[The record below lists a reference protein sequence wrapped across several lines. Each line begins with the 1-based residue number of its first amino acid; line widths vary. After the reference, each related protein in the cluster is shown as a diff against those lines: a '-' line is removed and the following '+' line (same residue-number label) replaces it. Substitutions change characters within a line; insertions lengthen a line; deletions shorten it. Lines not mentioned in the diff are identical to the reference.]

1 MVMFDHREEGVVTS
15 RVMHMREKLA
25 AVGCLIRKRGGVCS
39 SFFSW
44 NTFCLIVIG
53 LSVLT
58 LSTKGLTNSGT
69 FSLQGDMPRYL
80 MNGVFFHDS
89 IQDFPFSD
97 PIQYVKEYY
106 VRYPALT
113 LGHHPLLPSLAEV
126 PFFFLFGISVFS
138 AKATTLAFV
147 FLGIFAW
154 FELVKT
160 LYNSHIAFL
169 SSLLF
174 LTSPMI
180 VEYSRV
186 MMSEIPALALIIV
199 ATYWF
204 FRYCKN
210 ERPHEAFGYVL
221 CFVLACYAKQMV
233 IFMFPIFFVYLGVT
247 KGIRFLM
254 KQQTIMSCLAIII
267 LLIPLA
273 VMTWTLS
280 PANVSMVTQ
289 NIVKP
294 LAPQAEEVE
303 KGKEGIFQSVGSY
316 IHWKLISTEWLFY
329 PTVLWK
335 KQVSVVP
342 LVLSVGAVVMM
353 VWRREKRSLYFFLW
367 IMAMYGMVTFMGMRI
382 PRLGIYWIPPVCLF
396 AALSLEAVN
405 SPVWRVVVALLLIG
419 SVGYQFGV
427 GYASEPEYA
436 KGYEEAASY
445 VVNHS
450 KGASV
455 LYSAKVDTGYF
466 IFFVRK
472 FDPEGRLVVLRADK
486 VLSTSRLDR
495 IVEEKIS
502 TPGELYDVLRDF
514 GTCYVVLEEGH
525 YTSPALNLLAEE
537 VQSEQFI
544 RKHTIS
550 IDSNNRRLQG
560 VNLGIF
566 EYRGCGPPNKNALVN
581 FNIPL
586 ANLSIRLKFSD
597 VID

>member
-1 MVMFDHREEGVVTS
+1 MQ
-15 RVMHMREKLA
+15 MREKLV
-25 AVGCLIRKRGGVCS
+25 VGENRIRKKGGVRS
-39 SFFSW
+39 YFVSW
-44 NTFCLIVIG
+44 NTLYLIMIG
-53 LSVLT
+53 LSVLL
-58 LSTKGLTNSGT
+58 LSTNGLTNSGAV
-69 FSLQGDMPRYL
+69 SLQGDMPRYL

-89 IQDFPFSD
+89 IQDLPFSD
-97 PIQYVKEYY
+97 PIKYAREYY
-106 VRYPALT
+106 VQYPALSI
-113 LGHHPLLPSLAEV
+113 GHHPLLPSLAEV

-154 FELVKT
+154 FQLVKT
-160 LYNSHIAFL
+160 LYNSHIACL

-199 ATYWF
+199 ATFWF
-204 FRYCKN
+204 FRYCEH
-210 ERPHEAFGYVL
+210 ERPYDAVGYVVS
-221 CFVLACYAKQMV
+221 FVFACYAKQMV
-233 IFMFPIFFVYLGVT
+233 IFMFPIFFVYLGMT
-247 KGIRFLM
+247 KGIRFLI
-254 KQQTIMSCLAIII
+254 KQQTIMSCLGIVI
-267 LLIPLA
+267 LLMPLA
-273 VMTWTLS
+273 VMTWKLS
-280 PANVSMVTQ
+280 PTNVSVVTQ
-289 NIVKP
+289 HIVKP
-294 LAPQAEEVE
+294 PAPQPEEVE
-303 KGKEGIFQSVGSY
+303 KEEIEVVVKEKEGFFQSMTSY
-316 IHWKLISTEWLFY
+316 IHWKLTSTKWLYY
-329 PTVLWK
+329 PRVLWK
-335 KQVSVVP
+335 SQVSVVP
-342 LVLSVGAVVMM
+342 LILSMGAIVMM

-367 IMAMYGMVTFMGMRI
+367 ILAMYGMVTYMGVRI

-396 AALSLEAVN
+396 AALSLEAVH
-405 SPVWRVVVALLLIG
+405 SRVWRVVVALLLIS

-427 GYASEPEYA
+427 GYASEPDYA
-436 KGYEEAASY
+436 KGYEEAAAY
-445 VVNHS
+445 VVNHA

-472 FDPEGRLVVLRADK
+472 LDPDGQLVVLRADK
-486 VLSTSRLDR
+486 ILSTSLLDR

-502 TPGELYDVLRDF
+502 TPGELYEVLQDF

-525 YTSPALNLLAEE
+525 YTSPALNLLATQ

-550 IDSNNRRLQG
+550 MDSNSRRLQG
-560 VNLGIF
+560 VTLGIF
-566 EYRGCGPPNKNALVN
+566 EYRGCGPPNKNAMVN

-586 ANLSIRLKFSD
+586 VHQSIGLKFSD